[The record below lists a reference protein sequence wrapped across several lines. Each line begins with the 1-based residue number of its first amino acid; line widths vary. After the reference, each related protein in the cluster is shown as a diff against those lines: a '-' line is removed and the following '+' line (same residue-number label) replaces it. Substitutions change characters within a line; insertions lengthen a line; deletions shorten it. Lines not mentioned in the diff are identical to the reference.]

1 MTVFA
6 AILKRAVDGTPNA
19 VGGAFAD
26 RDGEMVDSYT
36 NINRDEWAILTAH
49 YGVVLAHLTAA
60 FGTWHYGGPEYYIA
74 EHRKLE
80 IVVHAV
86 ELGYY
91 ALLALKPP
99 GPLAIALDNL
109 RAAASALRKEMA

>member
-1 MTVFA
+1 VTTFA

-19 VGGAFAD
+19 IGGAFAD
-26 RDGEMVDSYT
+26 GDGEMVDSYT
-36 NINRDEWAILTAH
+36 IIDRQEWAILTAH

-74 EHRKLE
+74 EHRRLE

-86 ELGYY
+86 EAGYY
-91 ALLALKPP
+91 SLLALTPP
-99 GPLAIALDNL
+99 GPLAIALENL
-109 RAAASALRKEMA
+109 RAASSALRKEMS